1 MKIIRIILWIWNYES
16 IDYQHQLWNTQKIY
30 MMVRKEVFLFLTKWE
45 EKQFYFLESI
55 NKMACAFQLI
65 I

>member
-1 MKIIRIILWIWNYES
+1 MKIIRIILWIWNEES

-45 EKQFYFLESI
+45 EKQFYLIFSI
-55 NKMACAFQLI
+55 DK
-65 I
+65 